1 MRAIEP
7 IKSFVSFSLL
17 LFLTGNPYAV
27 KAQELL
33 DEPPTIIE
41 QQLEDLTEANE
52 DLETEDDSYLQ
63 EMHHFL
69 KEPVNL
75 NYADAGLLQELKLLN
90 ALQINNLLSY
100 RKLLGNFLSIYE
112 LQAIPGWNVDV
123 IRRIRPF
130 VTLAEKTEVFQ
141 SLNKRFKNG
150 NSTLLFRASQTI
162 EKSKG
167 YLLDRNTANNFYP
180 GSPQKLLLRYKYKS
194 GNLLQYGFTAEKDAG
209 EQFFKGA
216 QKNGF
221 DFYSAHLFIRNLGI
235 IKSLAIGDFSV
246 NMGQGLTQWQS
257 LAFGKGA
264 EITNTKRQ
272 SEVLKPYNSAGEIVF
287 HRGVGITLQKKN
299 LEATSFVSYRKID
312 AGFET
317 DTSNTIDHVTSFHTS
332 GYHRT
337 ANEIAGKCAQGQ
349 LAFGGNLSF
358 SNGHFH
364 LGANAIHY
372 DFEHRITKA
381 DYLYNKFA
389 LSGKRAGNYSLD
401 YSYTYKNLHF
411 FGEAAADEDLDKASV
426 NGLLINADANVAMTF
441 LYRNISRGY
450 QSLYSNAFT
459 ENTYPTNESGF
470 YSGITITPTSFIR
483 VDAYADFYHFPW
495 LKYRVDAPTSGNDYM
510 LQFTYQPNK
519 EVVLSSRFRYEK
531 KPINFN
537 PDDSYLNPVTGRPKK
552 SLRTEFDYKID
563 NRFSLR
569 SRVELLV
576 FDEKN
581 EFRQNGYLAFI
592 QLNYKSPL
600 KYFSG
605 NTRLSY
611 FETDG
616 YDSRIYAFEN
626 DVLYGYS
633 IPVFFDKGY
642 RYYINIQYKMSGK
655 LSLWSRFA
663 QTIYTDK
670 ASIGSGLDA
679 IKGNKKS
686 EIKVQMIYSL

>member
-1 MRAIEP
+1 MRAIKP
-7 IKSFVSFSLL
+7 VKSLLSFSVF
-17 LFLTGNPYAV
+17 LFLAGNPGAI
-27 KAQELL
+27 KAQEIT
-33 DEPPTIIE
+33 DEPPAIVG
-41 QQLEDLTEANE
+41 QHLEDLTEANE
-52 DLETEDDSYLQ
+52 DMETEDDGYLQ
-63 EMHHFL
+63 EMQHFL

-75 NYADAGLLQELKLLN
+75 NYANAGLLEQLKLLN
-90 ALQINNLLSY
+90 AVQINNLLSY

-112 LQAIPGWNVDV
+112 LQAVPTWNLDI

-130 VTLAEKTEVFQ
+130 VTVAEKADVFQ
-141 SLNKRFKNG
+141 SLSKRFKNG
-150 NSTLLFRASQTI
+150 NSTLLFRTSQTL

-180 GSPQKLLLRYKYKS
+180 GSPQKMLLRYKYKS
-194 GNLLQYGFTAEKDAG
+194 GNQLQYGFTAEKDAG
-209 EQFFKGA
+209 EQFFKDA

-221 DFYSAHLFIRNLGI
+221 DFYSAHLFIRNTGI
-235 IKSLAIGDFSV
+235 IKSLAIGDFCV

-287 HRGVGITLQKKN
+287 NRGVGITLQKKN
-299 LEATSFVSYRKID
+299 METTGFISYRKMD

-317 DTSNTIDHVTSFHTS
+317 DTADIIDHITSLRTS

-337 ANEIAGKCAQGQ
+337 ASEISGKGVHGQ
-349 LAFGGNLSF
+349 LSYGGNLSF
-358 SNGHFH
+358 SNEKFH
-364 LGANAIHY
+364 IGANAVHY
-372 DFEHRITKA
+372 DFEHAIAKA
-381 DYLYNKFA
+381 DYLYNKYG
-389 LSGKRAGNYSLD
+389 LSGNRAGNYSLD
-401 YSYTYKNLHF
+401 YSYTYKNIHF
-411 FGEAAADEDLDKASV
+411 FGEAATDEDFDKAFV

-441 LYRNISRGY
+441 FYRNISRWY

-459 ENTYPTNESGF
+459 ENTFPTNESGF

-483 VDAYADFYHFPW
+483 LDAYVDFYHFPW

-519 EVVLSSRFRYEK
+519 QFQLSSRFRYEK

-537 PDDSYLNPVTGRPKK
+537 PEESVLNPVVARPKK
-552 SLRTEFDYKID
+552 SVRSEFDYKVD
-563 NRFSLR
+563 DRFTLR
-569 SRVELLV
+569 SRIELLV
-576 FDEKN
+576 FDPKT
-581 EFRQNGYLAFI
+581 EFRQNGYLVFL
-592 QLNYKSPL
+592 QVNYKPPL
-600 KYFSG
+600 KPFSG
-605 NTRLSY
+605 NIRLLY
-611 FETDG
+611 FETEG

-642 RYYINIQYKMSGK
+642 RYFVIAHYKLSRK
-655 LSLWSRFA
+655 LSLWTRFA
-663 QTIYTDK
+663 QTIYRDK
-670 ASIGSGLDA
+670 TVIGSGLDA

-686 EIKVQMIYSL
+686 EIKVQIIYSF

>member
-1 MRAIEP
+1 MRAIKP
-7 IKSFVSFSLL
+7 VKSVLSFSVF
-17 LFLTGNPYAV
+17 LFLMGNAETV
-27 KAQELL
+27 KAQEIL
-33 DEPPTIIE
+33 DEPPAIVE
-41 QQLEDLTEANE
+41 QQLEDLTEGNE
-52 DLETEDDSYLQ
+52 DIETEDDGYLQ
-63 EMHHFL
+63 EMQHFL
-69 KEPVNL
+69 KEPINL
-75 NYADAGLLQELKLLN
+75 NYADARLLQELKLLN

-112 LQAIPGWNVDV
+112 LQAIPGWNLDV
-123 IRRIRPF
+123 IKRIRPF
-130 VTLAEKTEVFQ
+130 VTVAEKTAVIQ

-150 NSTLLFRASQTI
+150 SSTLLFRAAQTL

-180 GSPQKLLLRYKYKS
+180 GSAQKMLLRYKFKS
-194 GNLLQYGFTAEKDAG
+194 GNALQYGFTAEKDAG

-221 DFYSAHLFIRNLGI
+221 DFYSAHFFIRDIGV

-246 NMGQGLTQWQS
+246 NMGQGLIQWQS

-287 HRGVGITLQKKN
+287 NRGVGITLKKKN
-299 LEATSFVSYRKID
+299 VEATGFVSYRKLD
-312 AGFET
+312 AGFNT
-317 DTSNTIDHVTSFHTS
+317 DTLNAIDHIISLQSS

-337 ANEIAGKCAQGQ
+337 TNEIAAKGAQGQ
-349 LAFGGNLSF
+349 LTFGGNVSLSNEKF
-358 SNGHFH
+358 QI
-364 LGANAIHY
+364 GANAVHY
-372 DFEHRITKA
+372 DFEYPIMKA
-381 DYLYNKFA
+381 DYLYNKFG

-401 YSYTYKNLHF
+401 YSYTYKNIHL
-411 FGEAAADEDLDKASV
+411 FGEAAVDEDLDMAV
-426 NGLLINADANVAMTF
+426 INGLLINADANVSMTF
-441 LYRNISRGY
+441 LYRNISRAY

-459 ENTYPTNESGF
+459 ENTFPSNESGF
-470 YSGITITPTSFIR
+470 YSGITITPTSFLRI
-483 VDAYADFYHFPW
+483 DAYADFYRFPW
-495 LKYRVDAPTSGNDYM
+495 LKYRVDAPTAGNDYM
-510 LQFTYQPNK
+510 LQITYQPNK
-519 EVVLSSRFRYEK
+519 QLQLRSRFRYEK

-537 PDDSYLNPVTGRPKK
+537 PDNYNLNPVVGRPKK

-563 NRFSLR
+563 NRFTLR
-569 SRVELLV
+569 TRVELLV

-581 EFRQNGYLAFI
+581 DFRQNGYLAFV
-592 QLNYKSPL
+592 QVNYKPPL
-600 KYFSG
+600 KPFSA

-642 RYYINIQYKMSGK
+642 RYYLNSHYKVSRK
-655 LSLWSRFA
+655 LSLWARFA
-663 QTIYTDK
+663 QTIYTNK
-670 ASIGSGLDA
+670 TIIGSGLDA
-679 IKGNKKS
+679 INGNKKS
-686 EIKVQMIYSL
+686 EIKVQAIYGF

>member
-7 IKSFVSFSLL
+7 VKNLLSFSVF
-17 LFLTGNPYAV
+17 LFLIGNPDTA
-27 KAQELL
+27 KAQEIL
-33 DEPPTIIE
+33 DEPPAIIE

-52 DLETEDDSYLQ
+52 DIETEDDGYLQ
-63 EMHHFL
+63 QMQHFL

-75 NYADAGLLQELKLLN
+75 NVADANLLQELKLLN
-90 ALQINNLLSY
+90 AVQINNLLSY
-100 RKLLGNFLSIYE
+100 RKLFGNFLSIYE
-112 LQAIPGWNVDV
+112 LQAIPGWNLDV
-123 IRRIRPF
+123 IRRISPF
-130 VTLAEKTEVFQ
+130 VIVAEKAAVFH

-167 YLLDRNTANNFYP
+167 YLLDRNTGNNFYP
-180 GSPQKLLLRYKYKS
+180 GSRQKLLLRYKYKS

-209 EQFFKGA
+209 EQFFKGT

-221 DFYSAHLFIRNLGI
+221 DFYSAHLFIRKLGI
-235 IKSLAIGDFSV
+235 IKCLAIGDFSV

-272 SEVLKPYNSAGEIVF
+272 SEILTPYNSAGEIVY
-287 HRGVGITLQKKN
+287 HRGAGITLQRKN
-299 LEATSFVSYRKID
+299 MEATGFVSYRKMD

-317 DTSNTIDHVTSFHTS
+317 DSENKIHHVTSLHTS

-337 ANEIAGKCAQGQ
+337 ANEIAGKGIEGQ
-349 LAFGGNLSF
+349 LTYGGNFSF
-358 SNGHFH
+358 SNEKFH
-364 LGANAIHY
+364 LGTNAVHY
-372 DFEHRITKA
+372 DFEHQIIKA
-381 DYLYNKFA
+381 DYLYNRYS
-389 LSGKRAGNYSLD
+389 LSGKHMGNYSLD
-401 YSYTYKNLHF
+401 YSFTYQNMHF
-411 FGEAAADEDLDKASV
+411 FGEAATDGDWDKAFV
-426 NGLLINADANVAMTF
+426 NGLLINADANIAMTL

-459 ENTYPTNESGF
+459 ENTNPTNESGF

-483 VDAYADFYHFPW
+483 LDAYADFYHFPW

-519 EVVLSSRFRYEK
+519 QFQLRSRFRYQK

-537 PDDSYLNPVTGRPKK
+537 TDESYLNPVVGRPKK

-592 QLNYKSPL
+592 QLNYKPPS
-600 KYFSG
+600 KYFSA

-642 RYYINIQYKMSGK
+642 RYYINIHYKISGK

-670 ASIGSGLDA
+670 TSIGSGLDA

-686 EIKVQMIYSL
+686 EIKVQMIYSF